1 MVSLLFRHRPRS
13 GDEVEA
19 RLATR
24 AYLPRHAR
32 RTVRGVVQGDVL
44 LYETTV
50 TGRPAALPLKSLARV
65 GYTLEIVRR
74 PREAK
79 PWGWVYGQGA
89 VMSALP
95 SSEGAQ

>member
-1 MVSLLFRHRPRS
+1 VSLLFPHRPRS

-19 RLATR
+19 KLATG

-50 TGRPAALPLKSLARV
+50 TCRPAALPLKSLARA
-65 GYTLEIVRR
+65 GYKLDILRHAPGQTS
-74 PREAK
+74 
-79 PWGWVYGQGA
+79 GWVY
-89 VMSALP
+89 
-95 SSEGAQ
+95 